1 MKGVRIASVW
11 VEDILQWVPLSQ
23 ITIVQRYTHEG
34 KNCVQFTFDGKE
46 LESYV
51 EYKEI

>member
-1 MKGVRIASVW
+1 VNGIKIASVW
-11 VEDILQWVPLSQ
+11 IEDLLQWIPLSQ
-23 ITIVQRYTHEG
+23 ITVVQRYTHEG
-34 KNCVQFTFDGKE
+34 KNCVQFTFEDKV